1 MPIGKEVGAFTS
13 SVTSMT
19 KSTDAAGNHVFVI
32 NVEGTVSGGWSGAVV
47 GSLTGSTA
55 DFTTGTYTADFSAY
69 LADGQ
74 VLTGIGSGAFGTQG
88 THQWQLNGIAV
99 ISEGSRVATEGTLEL
114 ANRSYNGKMFA
125 IT

>member
-32 NVEGTVSGGWSGAVV
+32 NVE
-47 GSLTGSTA
+47 
-55 DFTTGTYTADFSAY
+55 
-69 LADGQ
+69 
-74 VLTGIGSGAFGTQG
+74 GIGSGAFGTQG